1 MTSLSLIAVP
11 VLLDT
16 NSAQPRRMV
25 HQWARLYHY
34 GHIYMPAVAV
44 ATSGLYIYTAMRNLA
59 TRGHNRWSIY
69 AAAGV
74 VTIAIVPFTW
84 VFMDPTNNTL
94 FELDELPKPSTHMV
108 DEAAVRQL
116 LMKWAL
122 LHVFRSF
129 LPMVGSIMGLIGALH
144 DLTVL

>member
-1 MTSLSLIAVP
+1 MA
-11 VLLDT
+11 
-16 NSAQPRRMV
+16 

-44 ATSGLYIYTAMRNLA
+44 VTSGLCIYTAMRNRA
-59 TRGHNRWSIY
+59 TREHNRWSIY

-74 VTIAIVPFTW
+74 VTIAIVPFTR

-94 FELDELPKPSTHMV
+94 FELDELPKLSTHMA

-122 LHVFRSF
+122 LHLFRSF
-129 LPMVGSIMGLIGALH
+129 LPMVGSITGLIGVLH
-144 DLTVL
+144 ELTVL